1 MGNQVLSF
9 RCFFFLSFFLFP
21 VLTSLSSP
29 RLETSTSAVDDK
41 VTSDLSGLVCEE
53 ADDVKWIEEF
63 NSDSELVGSEDPHS
77 DGGTVCMDFSSLAV
91 RIPCFEKGV
100 ARPPNLI

>member
-1 MGNQVLSF
+1 MMLN
-9 RCFFFLSFFLFP
+9 
-21 VLTSLSSP
+21 
-29 RLETSTSAVDDK
+29 E
-41 VTSDLSGLVCEE
+41 
-53 ADDVKWIEEF
+53 IEEF
-63 NSDSELVGSEDPHS
+63 NSNSELVGFEDPHS